1 MKRSNLLREGGYAIP
16 QSLRLLFTT
25 NWEHEMTELN
35 ILLGVALTLALP
47 VALTIA
53 AIRGNI

>member
-1 MKRSNLLREGGYAIP
+1 MA
-16 QSLRLLFTT
+16 
-25 NWEHEMTELN
+25 ELN